1 MISVVAARYAK
12 ALADVVT
19 AQDAKVDAAVIV
31 AQLRAVEQV
40 IESSNELKHALASP
54 AVAPSRKRA
63 VLSRLM
69 DSRPELGGVLPQVR
83 NFLYVVI
90 DHRRMMELKSITEA
104 FEALIDRRLGFVQAD
119 VSSARELTAG
129 QSAALESQLSRL
141 AAKKVK
147 LRFTT
152 DPGLV
157 AGVVARVGSTVY
169 DGSVR
174 GQFERLRIK
183 LT

>member
-1 MISVVAARYAK
+1 MPRFSKILSIIIIVLLVLTALIGHLGTRSGVTSAQVSETLPGDEIFPDPWITIDRAGTMPAAAS
-12 ALADVVT
+12 T
-19 AQDAKVDAAVIV
+19 TWPWV
-31 AQLRAVEQV
+31 AQLGADRAGWY
-40 IESSNELKHALASP
+40 
-54 AVAPSRKRA
+54 AP
-63 VLSRLM
+63 
-69 DSRPELGGVLPQVR
+69 
-83 NFLYVVI
+83 I
-90 DHRRMMELKSITEA
+90 W
-104 FEALIDRRLGFVQAD
+104 FEDLIDRRLGFVQAD